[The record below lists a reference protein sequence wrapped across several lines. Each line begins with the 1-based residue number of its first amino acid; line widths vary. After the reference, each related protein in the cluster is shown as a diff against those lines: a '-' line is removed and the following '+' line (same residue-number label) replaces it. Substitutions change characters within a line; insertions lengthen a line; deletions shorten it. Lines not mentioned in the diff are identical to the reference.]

1 MRIRDEFYIEGEK
14 MIKDIYREM
23 EKESGK
29 KFPER
34 KIVLG
39 FGNENAAIMLIGE
52 APGAQEEKE
61 GKPFVGSAGKNLDE
75 FIERLEI
82 KREDIFISN
91 TVKIRPFK
99 LSEKTGN
106 KVNRAPNDEELEF
119 FIPYL
124 KREIEILKPKII
136 VTLGNTALRAVT
148 GDKKAAIGDKH
159 AEEIQIGKSVLF
171 PLYHPA
177 SVIYNRKLKDTY
189 YEDLDKLKERLR
201 K

>member
-1 MRIRDEFYIEGEK
+1 MVI
-14 MIKDIYREM
+14 DIYREM
-23 EKESGK
+23 EIESEK
-29 KFPER
+29 RFPGR
-34 KIVLG
+34 KVV
-39 FGNENAAIMLIGE
+39 FGCGDENAAIMLIGE

-106 KVNRAPNDEELEF
+106 KVNRPPDDEELGF

-124 KREIEILKPKII
+124 KREIEMMKPRFI

-148 GDKKAAIGDKH
+148 GDKKAAIGEKH
-159 AEEIQIGKSVLF
+159 AQQIQMGESVLF

-189 YEDLDKLKERLR
+189 YEDLEKLKGIL
-201 K
+201 

>member
-1 MRIRDEFYIEGEK
+1 
-14 MIKDIYREM
+14 
-23 EKESGK
+23 
-29 KFPER
+29 
-34 KIVLG
+34 
-39 FGNENAAIMLIGE
+39 
-52 APGAQEEKE
+52 
-61 GKPFVGSAGKNLDE
+61 
-75 FIERLEI
+75 
-82 KREDIFISN
+82 
-91 TVKIRPFK
+91 
-99 LSEKTGN
+99 
-106 KVNRAPNDEELEF
+106 
-119 FIPYL
+119 
-124 KREIEILKPKII
+124 II